1 MDVTGD
7 IRCIGVNDRRTDLF
21 EGQYAVPNGISYN
34 SYLILDERIAV
45 LDTVDEGFG
54 AEWLNRLQ
62 AELAGR
68 KPDYLVIHHMEPDH
82 SASLVRFLEQYPETT
97 VVANAK
103 TFAMMQQFFGEDF
116 RCRSEIVKEGDVLT
130 LGRRSLTF
138 LMAPMVHWPEVMV
151 SYEAADGILFSA
163 DAFGKFGVPDEADD
177 WVTEARR
184 YYIGIVGKYGA
195 QVQALLKKAAKL
207 DIRMI
212 CPLHGPVLK
221 EKIETYI
228 GLYDTWSSYRPES
241 EGVCVAYAS
250 VYGHTKEAA
259 LLLAE
264 QLREHGCTDVTVY
277 DLARCDL
284 AAAVADAFRC
294 RRLVLAS
301 VTYNADVFPYM
312 KEFLNH
318 LTERNFRG
326 RTIGLIENGSWAPM
340 AAARMKEMLEKSKE
354 LQYPVEPVT
363 IRSALTSANRAQLA
377 QLAETLLKTAE

>member
-7 IRCIGVNDRRTDLF
+7 IRYIGVNDRRTDLF

-62 AELAGR
+62 TELAGR

-82 SASLVRFLEQYPETT
+82 SANLVRFLEQYPETT

-195 QVQALLKKAAKL
+195 QVQNLLKKAASL
-207 DIRMI
+207 DIEII
-212 CPLHGPVLK
+212 CPLHGPILT
-221 EKIETYI
+221 ENLGYYLD
-228 GLYDTWSSYRPES
+228 LYNTWSSYKPES
-241 EGVCVAYAS
+241 EGVVVAYAS
-250 VYGHTKEAA
+250 AHGNTKEAA
-259 LLLAE
+259 ELLISELKGK
-264 QLREHGCTDVTVY
+264 GCKKVVEI
-277 DLARCDL
+277 DLSRCDMSE
-284 AAAVADAFRC
+284 AVEDAFRYDK
-294 RRLVLAS
+294 LVLAS
-301 VTYNADVFPYM
+301 ITYNTDIFPFM
-312 KEFLNH
+312 KEFINH
-318 LTERNFRG
+318 LTERNFQN
-326 RTIGLIENGSWAPM
+326 RTVAFMENGSWAPM
-340 AAARMKEMLEKSKE
+340 AAKVMAKMLENSKNLNILE
-354 LQYPVEPVT
+354 SKVT
-363 IRSALTSANRAQLA
+363 IKSALSDESRAQIAALA
-377 QLAETLLKTAE
+377 NELTK

>member
-1 MDVTGD
+1 MDVTRD

-21 EGQYAVPNGISYN
+21 EGQYVVPNGISYN

-82 SASLVRFLEQYPETT
+82 SANLVRFLEQYPETA

-195 QVQALLKKAAKL
+195 QVQALLK
-207 DIRMI
+207 
-212 CPLHGPVLK
+212 
-221 EKIETYI
+221 
-228 GLYDTWSSYRPES
+228 RP
-241 EGVCVAYAS
+241 
-250 VYGHTKEAA
+250 
-259 LLLAE
+259 
-264 QLREHGCTDVTVY
+264 
-277 DLARCDL
+277 
-284 AAAVADAFRC
+284 
-294 RRLVLAS
+294 
-301 VTYNADVFPYM
+301 P
-312 KEFLNH
+312 
-318 LTERNFRG
+318 
-326 RTIGLIENGSWAPM
+326 SW
-340 AAARMKEMLEKSKE
+340 
-354 LQYPVEPVT
+354 T
-363 IRSALTSANRAQLA
+363 FG
-377 QLAETLLKTAE
+377 